1 LRNLASLAVAGVAAA
16 ALLVPLGSASAGIV
30 RTGGAVQNH
39 GFAKPFSLGRIYMPT
54 ISYHKMHPQTC
65 CTMVYGNGPVLLKPH
80 MYLILWG
87 YKAAGDPDG
96 LGPLLTKWAHDYGGS
111 RYGTIATQYYEVN
124 GGKQIFPTNPKANGT
139 VWSDDTNP
147 EPAHAT
153 DAQIQAEAWAAIKMF
168 AGGTPDPNGAYIVNS
183 SYNHD
188 PQGFLSSGWCA
199 YHGASQ
205 SGNSIIS
212 YTNEPYMPDAGQD
225 CGAGITTAPK
235 DESSTDEGATI
246 VIGHEYN
253 ESETDPQP
261 ISGWYSQQAGEVGDA
276 CAWTDIQ
283 NDHFLHK
290 GVFTQQPIYSNA
302 TDTCVHFIKK
312 KK

>member
-1 LRNLASLAVAGVAAA
+1 MRNLASLAVAGVAAA

-30 RTGGAVQNH
+30 RVGGTVNH
-39 GFAKPFSLGRIYMPT
+39 GIKPVSLGRIYMPT

-65 CTMVYGNGPVLLKPH
+65 CTMNYGNGPVLAKPH
-80 MYLILWG
+80 IYLILWG

-96 LGPLLTKWAHDYGGS
+96 LAPLLTKWAHDYGGS
-111 RYGTIATQYYEVN
+111 KYGTIATQYYEIS
-124 GGKQIFPTNPKANGT
+124 GGNKVYPTNPKANGT
-139 VWSDDTNP
+139 VWTDDTNP
-147 EPAHAT
+147 EPAHAS

-205 SGNSIIS
+205 SGSSIIS

-225 CGAGITTAPK
+225 CGAGFITAPK
-235 DESSTDEGATI
+235 DETSADEGATI
-246 VIGHEYN
+246 VLGHEYN
-253 ESETDPQP
+253 ESVTDPQP
-261 ISGWYSQQAGEVGDA
+261 ITGWYSNQAGEVGDA
-276 CAWTDIQ
+276 CAWTDIL
-283 NDHFLHK
+283 NDKFPHR

-312 KK
+312 K